1 MSAAFPYIIA
11 VGLLMGLAAVGAGI
25 GNGLIMS
32 KFVEGV
38 SRQPEARGTIFA
50 SSLLGIALVEAFPVI
65 ALAFGLILMF
75 AKGVF

>member
-1 MSAAFPYIIA
+1 MNLYIIA
-11 VGLLMGLAAVGAGI
+11 VGLLMGFAAVGAGI

-65 ALAFGLILMF
+65 ALAFGFILMF